1 MVFSSLEFLFWFLP
15 AFLLLYYI
23 ASDRYKNYVLLFA
36 SLFFYAYGEPLYL
49 LLMVFSIVVNYGLS
63 RVMINKGTGKAS
75 KLILVISLVIDFGI
89 LFVFKYFNFFVSN
102 INNCFGYAFIPL
114 LKLTLPLGISF
125 YTFQISSYMVDIYRG
140 KYDVE
145 KNIIKFATYV
155 SMFPQLIAGPI
166 VSFDEVKNDLD
177 NKKIN
182 LASIE
187 KGLEIFIIG
196 LVYKVLLANNIS
208 SLWNDVNTMGPYG
221 INAGTAW
228 LGSWGFSMQLYF
240 DFFGYSLMAIGLGKA
255 MGFNL
260 PKNFSNPYMAVSL
273 TDFWRRWHIT
283 LSRWFKNYV
292 YIPLGGNRCSKIR
305 HIFNLLIV
313 WLLTGLWHGA
323 DWNFVLWGLCTCIV
337 LILEKFFLHKFLD
350 KSRILGHIYMLI
362 LIPVFWT
369 IFNISDLNVLVLY
382 LKRMFFIPLDG
393 FVAANTMITFI
404 HLIKRYWWLL
414 LICIVCAT
422 PIPFKLFAKKHKSI
436 ICKIILFVLF
446 WLCVYELVFG
456 SNNPFLYF
464 RF

>member
-1 MVFSSLEFLFWFLP
+1 M
-15 AFLLLYYI
+15 
-23 ASDRYKNYVLLFA
+23 
-36 SLFFYAYGEPLYL
+36 
-49 LLMVFSIVVNYGLS
+49 
-63 RVMINKGTGKAS
+63 
-75 KLILVISLVIDFGI
+75 
-89 LFVFKYFNFFVSN
+89 
-102 INNCFGYAFIPL
+102 
-114 LKLTLPLGISF
+114 
-125 YTFQISSYMVDIYRG
+125 
-140 KYDVE
+140 
-145 KNIIKFATYV
+145 
-155 SMFPQLIAGPI
+155 
-166 VSFDEVKNDLD
+166 
-177 NKKIN
+177 
-182 LASIE
+182 
-187 KGLEIFIIG
+187 
-196 LVYKVLLANNIS
+196 
-208 SLWNDVNTMGPYG
+208 
-221 INAGTAW
+221 
-228 LGSWGFSMQLYF
+228 
-240 DFFGYSLMAIGLGKA
+240 
-255 MGFNL
+255 
-260 PKNFSNPYMAVSL
+260 
-273 TDFWRRWHIT
+273 
-283 LSRWFKNYV
+283 
-292 YIPLGGNRCSKIR
+292 
-305 HIFNLLIV
+305 

-337 LILEKFFLHKFLD
+337 LIMEKYILHKFLD